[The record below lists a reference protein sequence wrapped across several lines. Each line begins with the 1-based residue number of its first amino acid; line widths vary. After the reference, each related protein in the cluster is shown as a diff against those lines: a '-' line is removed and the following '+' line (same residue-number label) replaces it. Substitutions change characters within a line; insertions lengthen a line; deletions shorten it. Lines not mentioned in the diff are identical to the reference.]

1 MSNEIKTIIHN
12 ETHYLLEKELG
23 TNFIEYAMA
32 VNTDRAIP
40 DAKTGLKPVAT
51 RILWGAYRDGF
62 TTSKPHVKAARIVGN
77 VMASLHPHGDSSIY
91 GALVRLSQNW
101 VMRYP
106 LIDWHGS
113 NGNQIGDG
121 PAAMRYTEARLSK
134 LAEEG
139 MMQGIKKKNVPFKLT
154 FDETEEEPE
163 TLPAIFPNL
172 LCNPNT
178 GIGVAMA
185 TGFACH
191 NLNEVAQAIY
201 DYMDGKEPM
210 LPGPDFPTGGIIINK
225 NDISKIMATGKGSVK
240 IRSKYVIEDNAI
252 IFYEIPYGKT
262 VEGLISEI
270 GTVCDNGDIPEI
282 SNVRDETNKKGVRIV
297 VECAKDANFKSVISK
312 LFAKTNLQSSFSY
325 NQVALVDKTP
335 LLLNLKDCIKI
346 YVNHN
351 IECLI
356 KETVFD
362 LNKAKARLEIV
373 DGLLKAL
380 EDIDNIIALIKKSE
394 SSAKAKDNLIITYNF
409 TENQAKAIVDM
420 KLGRLAGLERIELQN
435 EQTGLNNTIKKL
447 NALLNSDELQLK
459 EIRERLEDIVKKYGD
474 TRKTELIQLSEDPKE
489 KIIETV
495 TPEDCVVVISESH
508 LIKRIPSKSYRAQK
522 RGGVGVKNNDD
533 ITSFIVK
540 TNTIDTLMVFS
551 SEGKM
556 YRLIVDDIPVG
567 TNSSKGVPV
576 SSLINFETKE
586 IPMAYASL
594 YHGSTAKYVF
604 FVTKNGIIK
613 KVPLDEYTQTK
624 RAAGVKA
631 IALREGDA
639 LAAVTFI
646 EEEEML
652 LMTKN
657 GMIIRFETKNMPL
670 SSRTAQ
676 GVKGMNLNENDAI
689 LTCLPIKHNTD
700 NLAVLSIDGYG
711 KKVSL
716 NEFNTQNRGG
726 KGVKY
731 SNSPVAGVALIDD
744 TDNLL
749 VIGNKNSIRISTE
762 ELPLLTKTSLGNN
775 IIKNNNIVSVSK
787 I

>member
-1 MSNEIKTIIHN
+1 MVSNDLYTLN
-12 ETHYLLEKELG
+12 KELS

-121 PAAMRYTEARLSK
+121 AAAMRYTEARLSK

-154 FDETEEEPE
+154 FDEAEYEPE

-201 DYMDGKEPM
+201 DYMDGKEVS

-225 NDISKIMATGKGSVK
+225 DDIPKIMSTGKGSVK
-240 IRSKYVIEDNAI
+240 IRSKYKIEDNAI
-252 IFYEIPYGKT
+252 VFYEVPYGKT
-262 VEGLISEI
+262 IEALIAEI
-270 GTVCDNGDIPEI
+270 GEVCDKGDIPEI
-282 SNVRDETNKKGVRIV
+282 TNVRDETNKKGVRVV

-312 LFAKTNLQSSFSY
+312 LFAKTGLQSSFSY

-335 LLLNLKDCIKI
+335 TLLNLKDCIEI
-346 YVNHN
+346 YVKHN
-351 IECLI
+351 VECLI
-356 KETVFD
+356 KETTFD
-362 LNKAKARLEIV
+362 LDKAKVRLEIV
-373 DGLLKAL
+373 EGLLRAL
-380 EDIDNIIALIKKSE
+380 EDIDNIITLIKKSE

-420 KLGRLAGLERIELQN
+420 KLGRLAGLERIELQSEKFN
-435 EQTGLNNTIKKL
+435 LDKSIAELT
-447 NALLNSDELQLK
+447 ALLNSKELQLN
-459 EIRERLEDIVKKYGD
+459 EIRSRLQDIVNKFSD
-474 TRKTELIQLSEDPKE
+474 ARKTELIQLSDDPKE

-495 TPEDCVVVISESH
+495 TPEECVVVISDSN

-522 RGGVGVKNNDD
+522 RGGVGVKNSDD
-533 ITSFIVK
+533 ITAFTVK
-540 TNTIDTLMVFS
+540 TNTIDTLMIFS

-556 YRLIVDDIPVG
+556 YRLIVDDIPSG

-576 SSLINFETKE
+576 SSLIKFDSGET
-586 IPMAYASL
+586 PMAYASL

-652 LMTKN
+652 LTTKN
-657 GMIIRFETKNMPL
+657 GMIIRFETKDMPL
-670 SSRTAQ
+670 SSRIAQ
-676 GVKGMNLNENDAI
+676 GVKGMNLNAEDSI
-689 LTCLPIKHNTD
+689 LTCLPIKHDTD
-700 NLAVLSIDGYG
+700 KLSVFSIDGYG

-716 NEFNTQNRGG
+716 NEFNIQNRGG

-731 SNSPVAGVALIDD
+731 SNTAVAGVALIDD

-749 VIGNKNSIRISTE
+749 VTGNKNSIRISSE
-762 ELPLLTKTSLGNN
+762 ELPLLTRTSLGNN

>member
-1 MSNEIKTIIHN
+1 MVSNDLYTLN
-12 ETHYLLEKELG
+12 KELS

-121 PAAMRYTEARLSK
+121 AAAMRYTEARLSK

-154 FDETEEEPE
+154 FDEAEYEPE

-201 DYMDGKEPM
+201 DYMDGKEVS

-225 NDISKIMATGKGSVK
+225 DDIPKIMSTGKGSVK
-240 IRSKYVIEDNAI
+240 IRSKYKIEDNAI
-252 IFYEIPYGKT
+252 VFYEVPYGKT
-262 VEGLISEI
+262 IEALIAEI
-270 GTVCDNGDIPEI
+270 GEVCDKGDIPEI
-282 SNVRDETNKKGVRIV
+282 TNVRDETNKKGVRVV

-312 LFAKTNLQSSFSY
+312 LFAKTGLQSSFSY

-335 LLLNLKDCIKI
+335 TLLNLKDCIEI
-346 YVNHN
+346 YVKHN
-351 IECLI
+351 VECLI
-356 KETVFD
+356 KETTFD
-362 LNKAKARLEIV
+362 LDKAKVRLEIV
-373 DGLLKAL
+373 EGLLRAL
-380 EDIDNIIALIKKSE
+380 EDIDNIITLIKKSE

-420 KLGRLAGLERIELQN
+420 KLGRLAGLERIELQSEKFN
-435 EQTGLNNTIKKL
+435 LDKSIAELT
-447 NALLNSDELQLK
+447 ALLNSKELQLN
-459 EIRERLEDIVKKYGD
+459 EIRSRLQDIVNKFSD
-474 TRKTELIQLSEDPKE
+474 ARKTELIQLSDDPKE

-495 TPEDCVVVISESH
+495 TPEECVVVISDSN

-522 RGGVGVKNNDD
+522 RGGVGVKNSDD
-533 ITSFIVK
+533 ITAFTVK
-540 TNTIDTLMVFS
+540 TNTIDTLMIFS

-556 YRLIVDDIPVG
+556 YRLIVDDIPSG

-576 SSLINFETKE
+576 SSLIKFDSGET
-586 IPMAYASL
+586 PMAYASL

-652 LMTKN
+652 LTTKN
-657 GMIIRFETKNMPL
+657 GMIIRFETKDMPL
-670 SSRTAQ
+670 SSRIAQ
-676 GVKGMNLNENDAI
+676 GVKGMNLNAEDSI
-689 LTCLPIKHNTD
+689 LTCLPIKHDTD
-700 NLAVLSIDGYG
+700 KLAVFSIDGYG

-716 NEFNTQNRGG
+716 NEFNIQNRGG

-731 SNSPVAGVALIDD
+731 SNTAVAGVALIDD

-749 VIGNKNSIRISTE
+749 VTGNKNSIRISSE
-762 ELPLLTKTSLGNN
+762 ELPLLTRTSLGNN

>member
-1 MSNEIKTIIHN
+1 MSNH
-12 ETHYLLEKELG
+12 LLERELG

-40 DAKTGLKPVAT
+40 DAKTGLKPVAR
-51 RILWGAYRDGF
+51 RILWGSYRDGF
-62 TTSKPHVKAARIVGN
+62 TTAKPHVKAARIVGN

-139 MMQGIKKKNVPFKLT
+139 MMQGIKKKNVPFMLT
-154 FDETEEEPE
+154 FDESEEEPE

-191 NLNEVAQAIY
+191 NLNEVAQAIE

-210 LPGPDFPTGGIIINK
+210 LPGPDFPTGGIIVNK
-225 NDISKIMATGKGSVK
+225 NDIPKIMETGKGSVK
-240 IRSKYVIEDNAI
+240 IRSKYKVEDNTVV
-252 IFYEIPYGKT
+252 FYEIPYGKT
-262 VEGLISEI
+262 VEGLMTEI
-270 GTVCDNGDIPEI
+270 GEICDNGDIPEI
-282 SNVRDETNKKGVRIV
+282 ANVRDETNKKGVRIV
-297 VECAKDANFKSVISK
+297 IECAKDANIKSVISK
-312 LFAKTNLQSSFSY
+312 LFSKTNLQSSFSY

-335 LLLNLKDCIKI
+335 MLLNLKDCIKI

-351 IECLI
+351 IDCLI
-356 KETVFD
+356 KESKFD
-362 LNKAKARLEIV
+362 LNKAEARLEIV
-373 DGLLKAL
+373 NGLLKAL

-394 SSAKAKDNLIITYNF
+394 SSSKAKDNLIITYNF

-435 EQTGLNNTIKKL
+435 EKTELDETIKEL
-447 NALLNSDELQLK
+447 IALLASKELQLK
-459 EIRERLEDIVKKYGD
+459 EIRSRLSNIVKKYGD
-474 TRKTELIQLSEDPKE
+474 ERKTELTQLSEDPKE

-495 TPEDCVVVISESH
+495 TPEDCVVVISESN

-522 RGGVGVKNNDD
+522 RGGVGIKNSDD
-533 ITSFIVK
+533 IVAFTVK
-540 TNTIDTLMVFS
+540 TNTIDTLMIFS

-556 YRLIVDDIPVG
+556 YRLIVDDIPSS
-567 TNSSKGVPV
+567 TNASKGVPV
-576 SSLINFETKE
+576 SSLVKFDNGET
-586 IPMAYASL
+586 PMAYASL

-604 FVTKNGIIK
+604 FATKNGIVK

-631 IALREGDA
+631 ITLREGDA

-646 EEEEML
+646 EEETML
-652 LMTKN
+652 LTTKN
-657 GMIIRFETKNMPL
+657 GMIIKFETKNMPL

-676 GVKGMNLNENDAI
+676 GVKGMNLNEGDTI
-689 LTCLPIKHNTD
+689 LTCLPIKHDSD
-700 NLAVLSIDGYG
+700 NLAVFSSDGYG

-716 NEFNTQNRGG
+716 NEFNIQNRGG

-731 SNSPVAGVALIDD
+731 SNTIVAGVALVDD

-749 VIGNKNSIRISTE
+749 VIGNKNSIRISSE
-762 ELPLLTKTSLGNN
+762 ELPLLTRTSLGNN